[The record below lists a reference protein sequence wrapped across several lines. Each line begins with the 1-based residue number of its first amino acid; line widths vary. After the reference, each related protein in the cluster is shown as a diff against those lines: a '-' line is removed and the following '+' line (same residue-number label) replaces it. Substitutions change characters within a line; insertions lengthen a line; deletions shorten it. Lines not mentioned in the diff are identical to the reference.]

1 MSHLNWLGHL
11 SHSANLGTE
20 RKRVKDPG
28 KRTALAGCE
37 PPQACR
43 LEPEAQG
50 SRYNW
55 TPPQGGRRM
64 TPEQEP
70 RIRDLSY
77 LSAREIRKNERSSR
91 PNLNLS

>member
-1 MSHLNWLGHL
+1 MSRLNWLGHL
-11 SHSANLGTE
+11 SHSASLGTE

-55 TPPQGGRRM
+55 IPSPRG
-64 TPEQEP
+64 QEDDARTGAAHP
-70 RIRDLSY
+70 RI
-77 LSAREIRKNERSSR
+77 N
-91 PNLNLS
+91 